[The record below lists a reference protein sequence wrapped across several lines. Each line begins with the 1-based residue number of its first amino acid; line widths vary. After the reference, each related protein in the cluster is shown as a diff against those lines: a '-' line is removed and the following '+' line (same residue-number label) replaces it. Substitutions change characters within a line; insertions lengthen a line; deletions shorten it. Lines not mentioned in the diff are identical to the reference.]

1 MKTANGFKNRFK
13 NEAAVDSFLS
23 KNILIKIYAIDY
35 TNLNISFEL
44 TKKCLKKLHYT

>member
-1 MKTANGFKNRFK
+1 MKTANGFKNRLK

-35 TNLNISFEL
+35 ANLYISFEL
-44 TKKCLKKLHYT
+44 TKKCLKKLNYI